1 MAAGRAV
8 RRCGPFTAGAT
19 AGPCPTARRASP
31 GTSGDTRLAHNVSVV
46 VPVPVMADV
55 PVTVVH
61 VVHVVP
67 VRHRDMPAPVAM
79 LVRVVA
85 MSGVPA
91 RFTLV
96 HMAVVNTME
105 VTVVH
110 VVHVV
115 LVRDGHVAAAL
126 AVLMHVVGM
135 GGMCC
140 GHDVLRSFLGSRLR
154 AFGLRHW
161 LELSLQRA
169 LVQLVTVARP
179 VGCETRPMG

>member
-1 MAAGRAV
+1 M
-8 RRCGPFTAGAT
+8 T
-19 AGPCPTARRASP
+19 
-31 GTSGDTRLAHNVSVV
+31 
-46 VPVPVMADV
+46 DV

-61 VVHVVP
+61 VVHMVP

-85 MSGVPA
+85 VSGVPA
-91 RFTLV
+91 RFALV

-115 LVRDGHVAAAL
+115 LVRDGDVAAAL
-126 AVLMHVVGM
+126 TVLMHVVGM
-135 GGMCC
+135 GGMCS

-169 LVQLVTVARP
+169 PVQVVTGARP

>member
-1 MAAGRAV
+1 MA
-8 RRCGPFTAGAT
+8 T
-19 AGPCPTARRASP
+19 
-31 GTSGDTRLAHNVSVV
+31 
-46 VPVPVMADV
+46 V

-61 VVHVVP
+61 VVHMVS

-85 MSGVPA
+85 VSGVPA
-91 RFTLV
+91 RLTLV
-96 HMAVVNTME
+96 HMPVVNAME

-115 LVRDGHVAAAL
+115 LVRDGDVAAAL
-126 AVLMHVVGM
+126 TVLMRVVGM

-140 GHDVLRSFLGSRLR
+140 AHDILRSFLGSHLC

-161 LELSLQRA
+161 LEPFLQRA
-169 LVQLVTVARP
+169 PGQLVTVARP
-179 VGCETRPMG
+179 VGCQTHPLG